1 MDIIHGGWNR
11 GSKRRNREYRNSF
24 VKKNPHKKKEE
35 METRAPVR
43 KGRWKQ
49 QSLGKKKTH
58 KNRQQ
63 VMLVAITSG

>member
-1 MDIIHGGWNR
+1 MDAGIEVPRGEIVNTETVSLKKKIHT
-11 GSKRRNREYRNSF
+11 
-24 VKKNPHKKKEE
+24 KKKEE

-43 KGRWKQ
+43 KVRWKQ
-49 QSLGKKKTH
+49 QPLGKKMH